1 MEMIELQVV
10 LLDGGP
16 ILPPA
21 KLSIV
26 ISIVVSEA
34 TFEVTLGNVSVFVV
48 SLEHHIILLVPLF
61 IGHFSIVFDSFADI
75 SGALGVVPE
84 AADELVMPVILVLLP
99 RLDDAVIVGVA
110 NLEFLHRVNLIAHT
124 IVDNVVET
132 VNHGQNSL
140 EVFKRIARVSAGLV
154 LSGRLGSAPDV
165 VVKRVFALHEG
176 RQAALKVKGH
186 VLHPVVLKKLH
197 KTDFVVVVEI
207 HQLILSDIFC
217 SVSTTLADIADQGLE
232 LSVGDLAI
240 LNALVEVSE
249 VEFS

>member
-1 MEMIELQVV
+1 MVELYVI
-10 LLDGGP
+10 LLNGGP

-21 KLSIV
+21 KLSIA
-26 ISIVVSEA
+26 ISIEVPEA
-34 TFEVTLGNVSVFVV
+34 TFEVTLGNVRVRVV
-48 SLEHHIILLVPLF
+48 PLEHHIILLVPLF
-61 IGHFSIVFDSFADI
+61 IGHYSIVFNSFADI

-84 AADELVMPVILVLLP
+84 AADELVMPVVLVLLP

-124 IVDNVVET
+124 IVDNVFET

-140 EVFKRIARVSAGLV
+140 EVFIRIALGCAGLV
-154 LSGRLGSAPDV
+154 LGGRPGFALDV
-165 VVKRVFALHEG
+165 VEKRVFALNEG

-197 KTDFVVVVEI
+197 KTDFVVIVEI

-240 LNALVEVSE
+240 LNALVEVGE